1 MGKNILARYFVH
13 SLYVLSYSKCLCMHT
28 LYVNGC
34 AMQLYILYDLQTCY
48 DWFCK
53 GIADLEV
60 DTQSQ
65 LFQKEILKLDLNKL
79 TPTGTQ
85 LDSFY
90 R

>member
-1 MGKNILARYFVH
+1 MYAYDMHK
-13 SLYVLSYSKCLCMHT
+13 LYH
-28 LYVNGC
+28 YVVTEQCDC
-34 AMQLYILYDLQTCY
+34 AFCVLQTCY

-53 GIADLEV
+53 GIGDLEP

-79 TPTGTQ
+79 TPTGVQ
-85 LDSFY
+85 LDKF